1 MLPGS
6 GYQPAGA
13 VDVVMALLEPEGAVV
28 GAARVWRELRGVGRG
43 RHGEQ
48 GQTGGGDPPGEVD
61 PDGGRSVAATEVD
74 ARGGEVGAGA
84 RWHPGD
90 GSVDVV
96 PPVLACGRREEV
108 GREGGVH

>member
-28 GAARVWRELRGVGRG
+28 GAARLWGELRGVGGG
-43 RHGEQ
+43 RHREQ
-48 GQTGGGDPPGEVD
+48 GQTGGGDPPGGVH
-61 PDGGRSVAATEVD
+61 PDGGRSAAATEGG
-74 ARGGEVGAGA
+74 ARGDEVAAGA
-84 RWHPGD
+84 RWHPRH

-96 PPVLACGRREEV
+96 PPVLACGRCEEV
-108 GREGGVH
+108 GREGG